1 LAQGWRKWATSNQP
15 WKDSLETISWQC
27 IEQEDGLISF
37 GAMKQQSSSTMK
49 LCQAEL
55 MILIW
60 GSKGG
65 KIHQKGNLVQNLP
78 RKRNHNKEPSQGEFD
93 GGYEIMSRC
102 IAFGSP
108 IASRYAQSNNI
119 TSEQQNLIMTS
130 LQP

>member
-1 LAQGWRKWATSNQP
+1 MGYQQPTLERLTRNDKLAMYRTRGRPDKFWSNETTIFLNDEVVSSRVD
-15 WKDSLETISWQC
+15 DSHM
-27 IEQEDGLISF
+27 GF
-37 GAMKQQSSSTMK
+37 
-49 LCQAEL
+49 
-55 MILIW
+55 
-60 GSKGG
+60 KGR